1 MDQFDE
7 EALYA
12 LAVAEDFI
20 GLARFRPNGLA
31 NSLANSVANG
41 LAEQEPTLDNAY
53 QHLLSQRENPLI
65 PGTFPES
72 SLTEDDI
79 LCNTNLHTASL
90 FKKLNE
96 ELKEKTKFVELYNEQ
111 LKDTNDAILKIEA
124 GIKTMKTLSAIH
136 YVDGVEIIT
145 AKHNAIQ
152 KELFDVNSRIIDELN
167 IKIMEKSADLENITR
182 KLNALRKLI
191 LTGMSELV
199 KPEDAQKKICPVC
212 FDNEVNMVLVPC
224 GHTYCRGCAEMDR
237 SRNAKCHQCRAVI
250 NSRIKLYFTA

>member
-1 MDQFDE
+1 MNQLDE

-20 GLARFRPNGLA
+20 GLAAFRPNVLG
-31 NSLANSVANG
+31 VANG
-41 LAEQEPTLDNAY
+41 LANAEGPTLDNAY
-53 QHLLSQRENPLI
+53 QDLLSQRENPLV
-65 PGTFPES
+65 PGTYPEAA
-72 SLTEDDI
+72 LDEDDI

-96 ELKEKTKFVELYNEQ
+96 NFKEKTKFVELYNEQ
-111 LKDTNDAILKIEA
+111 LKDANDAVVKIETS
-124 GIKTMKTLSAIH
+124 IQTMKNLTGIH
-136 YVDGVEIIT
+136 YKDGAEIIDT
-145 AKHNAIQ
+145 KYAAIQ
-152 KELFDVNSRIIDELN
+152 KELFDVKARVVDELN
-167 IKIMEKSADLENITR
+167 KKLMEKSADLENISR

-191 LTGMSELV
+191 ITGMSELV

-212 FDNEVNMVLVPC
+212 FDSEVNMVLVPC

-237 SRNAKCHQCRAVI
+237 SRNARCHQFRAVI